1 MISNV
6 KTGNG
11 RTYKARAIAFYFRD
25 ETGFE
30 RYVGRV
36 AVIEG
41 IDGLYLYIPQTNGQT
56 VRKNLDEIH
65 VVSK

>member
-1 MISNV
+1 MESINTV

-30 RYVGRV
+30 RYIGRV
-36 AVIEG
+36 ALIGDEFLFVPGATNEYSKT
-41 IDGLYLYIPQTNGQT
+41 DGT
-56 VRKNLDEIH
+56 VK
-65 VVSK
+65 VVVKQ